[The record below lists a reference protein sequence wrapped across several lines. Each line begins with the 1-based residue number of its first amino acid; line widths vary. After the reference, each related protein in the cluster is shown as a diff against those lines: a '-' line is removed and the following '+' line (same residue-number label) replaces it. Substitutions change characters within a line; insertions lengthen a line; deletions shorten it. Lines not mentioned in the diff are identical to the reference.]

1 MRLSFNDYLLLRSIA
16 TSLSKRMELLKK
28 GVDPT
33 TPPTVETLYA
43 NGERPKSEAEIKN
56 VSESVQNKKNIL
68 WRAHPLSTISQED
81 IIPQLPKLVELPPSI
96 AILSAEKISLVL
108 IDDSGDRDIPLV
120 ELESKNITAEVTET
134 QGKIGCTIVCCLF
147 NQNLS
152 LWEPFVEPFN
162 FHCSGLREKTGYSIT
177 VNPRNRLN
185 INLTQNLVQLQ
196 KNILPRLQ
204 KLFSEKSLENHNFD
218 MIRKKFRPYT
228 LQNRTGMP
236 VAFSTSGA
244 QGGGLDF
251 FFEIFCF
258 FFRSFS
264 IF

>member
-1 MRLSFNDYLLLRSIA
+1 MVIKKLR
-16 TSLSKRMELLKK
+16 
-28 GVDPT
+28 P
-33 TPPTVETLYA
+33 
-43 NGERPKSEAEIKN
+43 IKN
-56 VSESVQNKKNIL
+56 IGANRQKFRFQCLWYSERNEPITKSDTQKFYRIKN
-68 WRAHPLSTISQED
+68 HF
-81 IIPQLPKLVELPPSI
+81 
-96 AILSAEKISLVL
+96 
-108 IDDSGDRDIPLV
+108 PLV

-251 FFEIFCF
+251 F
-258 FFRSFS
+258 
-264 IF
+264 

>member
-1 MRLSFNDYLLLRSIA
+1 MVIKKLR
-16 TSLSKRMELLKK
+16 
-28 GVDPT
+28 P
-33 TPPTVETLYA
+33 
-43 NGERPKSEAEIKN
+43 IKN
-56 VSESVQNKKNIL
+56 IGANRQKFRFQCLWYSEINEPITKSDTQKFYRIKN
-68 WRAHPLSTISQED
+68 HF
-81 IIPQLPKLVELPPSI
+81 
-96 AILSAEKISLVL
+96 
-108 IDDSGDRDIPLV
+108 PLV

-251 FFEIFCF
+251 FLEIFRF
-258 FFRSFS
+258 FF
-264 IF
+264 